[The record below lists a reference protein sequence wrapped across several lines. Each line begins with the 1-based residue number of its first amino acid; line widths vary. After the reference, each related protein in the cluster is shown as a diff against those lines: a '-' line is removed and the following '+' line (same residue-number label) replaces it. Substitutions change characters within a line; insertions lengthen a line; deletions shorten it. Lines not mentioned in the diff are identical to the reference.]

1 MRAVPSTAENILV
14 TISGPDRPGIT
25 ARLMDLLATTGAGMH
40 DVEQIIIRGR
50 LNLSLVI
57 TVPRGK
63 DLIKELLLFAWQ
75 QKVEVDFDVVEAA
88 DGITRQLGLVVTV
101 IGRQVD
107 PQEFGAVASVVAAH
121 HGNIERII
129 RLAKYPVWAYEL
141 LVSGPDI
148 EELRVALLDLAHELV
163 CDVAV
168 QREGLGRR
176 AARLIVLDVDST
188 LIQNEIIDLLAAE
201 AGQLDAVAA
210 ITERA
215 MAGELD
221 FRSSLDARVSL
232 LAGLEEAAID
242 RAKANVQFTPGARTF
257 VRTLKRLG
265 YHVALVSGGFT
276 NVTEYLAAELGLRH
290 AYANTLEIVEGR
302 LTGRVIGEV
311 VDREAKAR
319 IMSRIAEYEGI
330 SLDQT
335 VAVGDGANDLDMLS
349 AAGLGIAFNAKAVVR
364 LAADTSVNVPY
375 LDAILFI
382 LGVRREDI
390 EAADAADPA

>member
-1 MRAVPSTAENILV
+1 
-14 TISGPDRPGIT
+14 
-25 ARLMDLLATTGAGMH
+25 MDLLATTGAGMH

-148 EELRVALLDLAHELV
+148 EALRVALLDLAHELV

>member
-1 MRAVPSTAENILV
+1 MRSVPTTAENILV

-63 DLIKELLLFAWQ
+63 DLIKDLLLFAWEQ
-75 QKVEVDFDVVEAA
+75 NVDVDFDVVEAA

-101 IGRQVD
+101 IGRRVD
-107 PQEFGAVASVVAAH
+107 PNEFGAVAAVVAAH

-148 EELRVALLDLAHELV
+148 EKLRVALLDLAHELV

-210 ITERA
+210 ITEQA
-215 MAGELD
+215 MAGEID

-232 LAGLEEAAID
+232 LAGLDEVAIE
-242 RAKANVQFTPGARTF
+242 RAKASVQFTPGARTF

-276 NVTEYLAAELGLRH
+276 CVTDYLAAELGLRH
-290 AYANTLEIVEGR
+290 AYANTLEIVDGR

-311 VDREAKAR
+311 VDRAAKAA
-319 IMSRIAEYEGI
+319 IMSRIAEHEGV

-364 LAADTSVNVPY
+364 KAADTSVSVPY

-390 EAADAADPA
+390 EAADAADPT

>member
-1 MRAVPSTAENILV
+1 MGVVPTSAENILV
-14 TISGPDRPGIT
+14 TVSGPDRPGVT
-25 ARLMDLLATTGAGMH
+25 ARLMDLLATAGAGMH
-40 DVEQIIIRGR
+40 DVEQIVIRGR
-50 LNLSLVI
+50 LSLSLVI
-57 TVPRGK
+57 TVPRGT
-63 DLIKELLLFAWQ
+63 DLIKELLLFAWE
-75 QKVEVDFDVVEAA
+75 QKVEIDFDVVDAA

-101 IGRQVD
+101 IGSQVD
-107 PQEFGAVASVVAAH
+107 PNEFGAVAAVVAAH
-121 HGNIERII
+121 RGNIERIV

-141 LVSGPDI
+141 LVSGPDV
-148 EELRVALLDLAHELV
+148 EQLRVALLDLAHELV

-201 AGQLDAVAA
+201 AGKLDEVAA

-221 FRSSLDARVSL
+221 FRSSLDARVRL
-232 LAGLEEAAID
+232 LSGLEEAAIE
-242 RAKANVQFTPGARTF
+242 RARARVQFTPGARTF

-276 NVTEYLAAELGLRH
+276 NVTEFLAAELGLRH

-302 LTGRVIGEV
+302 LTGRIIGEV

-319 IMSRIAEYEGI
+319 IMARIAESEGV

-364 LAADTSVNVPY
+364 MAADTSVNVPY